1 MRFKSKTFACF
12 LMSRIVK
19 ILSSF
24 SIALA
29 LSVFFAHML
38 IPHDH
43 HLSDYGASEEESCP
57 ASKNNSHQSSRFP
70 AHCHAFNDLASEKA
84 ITCTILKN
92 IQSITF
98 ESLFISNTSETFFH
112 SSGSCVFSAVVKLVN
127 TSVPRLTSLRAPPVP
142 V

>member
-1 MRFKSKTFACF
+1 
-12 LMSRIVK
+12 MSRIVK

-24 SIALA
+24 SISLA

-43 HLSDYGASEEESCP
+43 HLSEYGACAEESCP

-70 AHCHAFNDLASEKA
+70 AHCHVFNDLTSEKA
-84 ITCTILKN
+84 ITCTILKK

-98 ESLFISNTSETFFH
+98 ESLFVSNASETLYRP
-112 SSGSCVFSAVVKLVN
+112 SVSCVFSQVVKLVN
-127 TSVPRLTSLRAPPVP
+127 TSMPGLISLRAPPVS